1 MNFSL
6 AILAA
11 IAVRNPFWP
20 IGYEGEKEVITAE
33 PRVLAQ
39 QTATETVGDFAKT
52 AVETVVD
59 ETKKHASAVSESK
72 VLLPRHWTEARK
84 SLRITGSTTVT
95 AEDGTKKHCVLINV
109 LTYGDGYLIS
119 VNHDGRRFTWRIQGL
134 TEGASLKLQRVR
146 AKDIEEDDNSKGDK

>member
-1 MNFSL
+1 MNLSL
-6 AILAA
+6 AIVAA

-20 IGYEGEKEVITAE
+20 IGYEGVKEEITAE

-39 QTATETVGDFAKT
+39 QEADSAKAAVGAAEVGAGDIAPTVPDT
-52 AVETVVD
+52 RVI
-59 ETKKHASAVSESK
+59 S
-72 VLLPRHWTEARK
+72 PRHWAEARK
-84 SLRITGSTTVT
+84 SLRITGSTPVT
-95 AEDGTKKHCVLINV
+95 AEDGTKKHCVLING
-109 LTYGDGYLIS
+109 LTYGDGDLIS

>member
-1 MNFSL
+1 MNLSL
-6 AILAA
+6 AIVAA

-20 IGYEGEKEVITAE
+20 IGYEGVKEEITAE

-39 QTATETVGDFAKT
+39 QEADSAKAAVGDAEGG
-52 AVETVVD
+52 AGNLAPTVPDTRVI
-59 ETKKHASAVSESK
+59 S
-72 VLLPRHWTEARK
+72 PRHWAEARK

-95 AEDGTKKHCVLINV
+95 AEDGTKKHCVLING
-109 LTYGDGYLIS
+109 LTYGDGDLIS